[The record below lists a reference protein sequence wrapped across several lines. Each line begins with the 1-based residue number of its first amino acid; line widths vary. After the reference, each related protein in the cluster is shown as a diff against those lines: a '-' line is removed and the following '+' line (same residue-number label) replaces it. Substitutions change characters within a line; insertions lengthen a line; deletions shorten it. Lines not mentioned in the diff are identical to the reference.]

1 MAQMNAS
8 KEEIERSPNG
18 VKDFY
23 DWQFN
28 KGNKRIEIG
37 FNSSTNKV
45 SSIGCYVDS
54 NEFVNSGTCTV
65 NNIQAMDTEET
76 IIDKLGSPTTSTIE
90 DSVKTLIFHKF
101 NMKIMLSKKTA
112 YYIIIEKF

>member
-1 MAQMNAS
+1 MNAS

-28 KGNKRIEIG
+28 KANKRVDIG
-37 FNSSTNKV
+37 FSSTTNKV
-45 SSIGCYVDS
+45 SSVGCYIDS
-54 NEFVNSGTCTV
+54 TVFVESGTCTI

-76 IIDKLGSPTTSTIE
+76 IIDKLGSPTTSSIE
-90 DSVKTLIFHKF
+90 DSVKTLTFNKL
-101 NMKIMLSKKTA
+101 NMKIMLTKKIA
-112 YYIIIEKF
+112 YYIIIEKL

>member
-28 KGNKRIEIG
+28 KGNKRIDIG
-37 FNSSTNKV
+37 FSLSTKKV
-45 SSIGCYVDS
+45 SSVGCYVDS
-54 NEFVNSGTCTV
+54 NEFVNSGTCAV
-65 NNIQAMDTEET
+65 NNIQSMDTEET

-90 DSVKTLIFHKF
+90 DSVKTLIYNKL